1 MTIQGV
7 LIFLSLLVWQA
18 AAPAPQP
25 TPEPPVQLAPGVS
38 FIRSV
43 AVPGRGP
50 DGNTVIFDAPDG
62 LVVVDTGRHAYHSD
76 AILAFARA
84 KQRPIVAIV
93 NTHWHLD
100 HSTGNARLK
109 AVFPNARIYT
119 STAIDRAVAP
129 GGFLARN
136 LVDAEKMAAQADL
149 PPVTREE
156 IQIFLGTMRA
166 TGGLRP
172 DVPLTSSGTM
182 TIGGRAFDVHVSND
196 AVTDAD
202 VWLYDPVSKIA
213 VIGDIVTVP
222 VPYFETACPDGWKSA
237 MDAVWATAFDTV
249 IPGHGKP
256 MTRADFD
263 TYRQGFA
270 PFIDCVRS
278 SADAGT
284 CSAAWVTATS
294 SLIGEDAARR
304 KAVADNM
311 NYYVS
316 YLRKTAGKAADCRAS
331 VSVEGRRGALRRL
344 RSFD

>member
-1 MTIQGV
+1 VIIQSV
-7 LIFLSLLVWQA
+7 LIFLSLLSWQA

-25 TPEPPVQLAPGVS
+25 TPEAPVQLAPGVS

-43 AVPGRGP
+43 AVQGRGP
-50 DGNTVIFDAPDG
+50 DGNTVIFEAPDG

-76 AILAFARA
+76 AILAFAKA
-84 KQRPIVAIV
+84 KQRPIVAII

-109 AVFPNARIYT
+109 AAFPNARVYT

-129 GGFLARN
+129 GGFLSRN
-136 LVDAEKMAAQADL
+136 LADAEKMAGQTDL
-149 PPVTREE
+149 PPVTKEE
-156 IQIFLGTMRA
+156 IQIFLTTMQSKETLRA
-166 TGGLRP
+166 
-172 DVPLTSSGTM
+172 DVPLTTSGTM
-182 TIGGRAFDVHVSND
+182 TIGGRAFDVHVADD

-202 VWLYDPVSKIA
+202 VWLYDPGSKIA

-222 VPYFETACPDGWKSA
+222 VPYFETACPDGWKNA
-237 MDAVWATAFDTV
+237 MDAVWATAFDTA

-263 TYRQGFA
+263 VYRKGFA
-270 PFIDCVRS
+270 PFVDCVRS
-278 SADAGT
+278 SAEAGT

-294 SLIGEDAARR
+294 SLIGEDPARR

-316 YLRKTAGKAADCRAS
+316 YLRKTGGKAADCRAK
-331 VSVEGRRGALRRL
+331 
-344 RSFD
+344 